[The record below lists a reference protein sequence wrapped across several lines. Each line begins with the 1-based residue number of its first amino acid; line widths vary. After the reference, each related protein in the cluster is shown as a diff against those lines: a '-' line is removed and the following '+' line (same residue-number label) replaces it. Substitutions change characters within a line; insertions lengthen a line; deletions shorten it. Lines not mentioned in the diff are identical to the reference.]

1 MDQERVYGV
10 TRQGKVELTDS
21 STSLTAAELKL
32 LVLVDGSTTVAQ
44 IAKFV
49 QEPAPEAVVKTLEK
63 LAASGYIIPTIE
75 MTSGRGIDAGVLF
88 GDSDAGLAS
97 LRASGYI
104 VRIAQRAPDRPKL
117 AAGEKITVLVVENDP
132 QLVKML
138 RTYLKMEDF
147 AARFAATRDEIT
159 AALREPPK
167 PDVVLLE
174 AVLPDIDGFDVLAKM
189 RHHDALKSVPVIMVT
204 VKATREA
211 VLTGLLRGANGYVTK
226 PYDMPVLLKAVRSV
240 LGLPKVVDTSWS
252 GPA

>member
-1 MDQERVYGV
+1 MDQELIYLV
-10 TRQGKVELTDS
+10 TRKGKTELTEA
-21 STSLTAAELKL
+21 STSLTRAELKL

-44 IAKFV
+44 IAKFA
-49 QEPAPEAVVKTLEK
+49 QEPAPEAVAGVFEK
-63 LAASGYIIPTIE
+63 LAAGGYIISNIQA
-75 MTSGRGIDAGVLF
+75 TSGRGIDGGVLF

-97 LRASGYI
+97 LRASGYF
-104 VRIAQRAPDRPKL
+104 VRIAQRAPARPTL
-117 AAGEKITVLVVENDP
+117 AAGEKITVLVVETDP

-147 AARFAATRDEIT
+147 AVRVASTRDEIT
-159 AALREPPK
+159 AALREPPR
-167 PDVVLLE
+167 PDVILLE

-189 RHHDALKSVPVIMVT
+189 RQHDALKSVPVIMVT

-226 PYDMPVLLKAVRSV
+226 PYDMPVLLKAVRTV
-240 LGLPKVVDTSWS
+240 LGLPKAADGNWS